1 MKIVEMNAEQSKQ
14 FLTKEELEKTQQMHN
29 AFNNLKTKLADNELE
44 KHGILRTID
53 ALRNDF
59 AIHEQELIVK
69 YGKDQII
76 NLQTGELTLPE
87 QNKQ

>member
-1 MKIVEMNAEQSKQ
+1 MKIVEMNTEQTKQ

-29 AFNNLKTKLADNELE
+29 AFNNLKAKLADIELE

-59 AIHEQELIVK
+59 AIHEQELIPK
-69 YGKDQII
+69 YGKDTTI
-76 NLQTGELTLPE
+76 NLQTGEVT
-87 QNKQ
+87 QNAKDK